1 MKTISLTEFNQNPS
15 RATKL
20 ADVEEVIVLRRG
32 VAAYRLVRVDDE
44 SDDPVEALMRTG
56 VLVPARREG
65 KSRSG
70 ALRVATAD
78 ADLGA
83 ALDADRGR
91 LDG

>member
-20 ADVEEVIVLRRG
+20 ADAEDVLVLRRG
-32 VAAYRLVRVDDE
+32 VAAYRLVRVRDE
-44 SDDPVEALMRTG
+44 SDDPVEALIRAG
-56 VLVPARREG
+56 VLTPARREG
-65 KSRSG
+65 EARSG
-70 ALRVATAD
+70 RLRVATAD